1 MTDEFENELQT
12 KLRASEAELDAPT
25 LAKLHAARN
34 RALGEKDVSRATP
47 WLTGWLPV
55 AAAASVAALAV
66 WVVIAPETTA
76 PTTDSSPATA
86 MARPNDDRDDD
97 QDNDQNNEQNNEQF
111 IGDLETSLLFVAE
124 ADVLLDTDSSDG
136 GASEPNDEEMLE
148 LLENLEFYEWL
159 TAEEMEEQVS

>member
-25 LAKLHAARN
+25 LAQLHAARN

-97 QDNDQNNEQNNEQF
+97 QNNEQF
-111 IGDLETSLLFVAE
+111 IGDLETSLLFVAA

-136 GASEPNDEEMLE
+136 GAGEPNDEEMLE